1 MLLSQFCKAKRY
13 RRPQHVQRRLAGA
26 KNNKLKTEGFMIIN
40 YQFDNSTNPS
50 DTLSWNNAPAGV
62 NSPVEQQA
70 EAAFAAVA
78 QLYDTLFSNNVT
90 INITVQW
97 GVLASTV
104 GATNNGGG
112 GGLIF
117 NYAQVLALLQGDEN
131 SPAQQLAFGNL
142 PNTDP
147 TGSNNFSLTVAEAE
161 ALGLSA
167 STVNT
172 LYTNAYGKAPPVGTV
187 EFNSISSWTYN
198 TFFNA
203 AAHEISE
210 IMGRNANVGVLY
222 TGLGETNQ
230 PLYTPLDLFR
240 YTASGQVDST
250 FGTATSNSLAYFGYD
265 NGQVVTTEAFNN
277 SAAGDRGDW
286 AVTSNPS
293 GDTFGAVDGNA
304 GQLSGND
311 LTLMNLV
318 GWNLAN
324 LTVAQAQSVYAA
336 DPAPAAPQS
345 PGLSLVVADSSSN
358 VSQAMDSLAVLA
370 QNGAISSIN
379 FTDFIPLLAV
389 DSYQVLGDAAV
400 FPLISGKYFLSVNL
414 SVIPLTFT
422 LPSNVPYIELTGS
435 GDATITGNAL
445 NTVYDINAGGN
456 HTINPGDLGNC
467 TIEGNAGTTT
477 LDYSSLT
484 GNLTVD
490 IQNGKVE
497 KPGGLWTDTFTNV
510 QVFDGG
516 SGTNAFQSIGTGDY
530 TFTGQGTNN
539 TLDYSL
545 DPNGVTINIA
555 TDTVTKNFEFAIGD
569 PLHGIPFH
577 AVYYQ
582 DSFTGIQTYV
592 GSGGGNTAFL
602 STGTGDYTFT
612 GEGGNNTLDYSA
624 DTNGVTINLATD
636 TVTKDFLTEIGDPL
650 HGILFHPVYWQDS
663 FFDIQT
669 YVGSGGGNTAFQS
682 IANGSYTFTGEGGNN
697 TLDYSAD
704 TESVIINLANDL
716 VVKNAFITVAGITVP
731 IQYVDTFSHIQNFVG
746 NASVSDTIDFSG
758 ASNQYSI
765 VDNTNGSV
773 TVTDTVA
780 GRDGTVNLT
789 NIANLQFTDT
799 TANPTPP
806 AVVNDSIT
814 ELYVGYFNRAQDPG
828 GESYWVGQLQ
838 PQGSMTL
845 SQIAAS
851 FSVQPETTALY
862 PFLATYTL
870 GSLESVTSPNG
881 WSASVYTNVYN
892 FVNSVYENLFNRS
905 ILADSNNSGLIYWDG
920 QFAGDT
926 NNPEAIG
933 AAIIN
938 IISGAGGND
947 AQTVA
952 NKVTVAD
959 YYESQLVSHNATFS
973 HSQAEVALVGVTSN
987 VSTVGT
993 AEASILALL

>member
-1 MLLSQFCKAKRY
+1 
-13 RRPQHVQRRLAGA
+13 
-26 KNNKLKTEGFMIIN
+26 MIIN

-592 GSGGGNTAFL
+592 GSGGGNTAF
-602 STGTGDYTFT
+602 
-612 GEGGNNTLDYSA
+612 
-624 DTNGVTINLATD
+624 
-636 TVTKDFLTEIGDPL
+636 
-650 HGILFHPVYWQDS
+650 
-663 FFDIQT
+663 
-669 YVGSGGGNTAFQS
+669 QS